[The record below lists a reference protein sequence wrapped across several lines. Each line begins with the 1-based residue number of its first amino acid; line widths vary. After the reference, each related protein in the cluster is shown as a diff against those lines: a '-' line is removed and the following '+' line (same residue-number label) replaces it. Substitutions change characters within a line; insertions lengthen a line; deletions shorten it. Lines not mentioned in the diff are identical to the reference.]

1 MEIYTL
7 IVAAMTFVATII
19 LGIFNYRLNSQAK
32 KVEKLKN
39 AFTTVLN
46 NTIGFIELEKK
57 YCETISGNSEKT
69 TEAIKKKYRS
79 ELVNRINADFSG
91 EQKIK
96 NLIDQ
101 IEKL

>member
-1 MEIYTL
+1 MELYTL
-7 IVAAMTFVATII
+7 IVAVMTFVATII
-19 LGIFNYRLNSQAK
+19 LGVLNYRLNSQTK

-39 AFTTVLN
+39 SFLAVLY

-57 YCETISGNSEKT
+57 YCETISANSDKT
-69 TEAIKKKYRS
+69 SEAIKRSYRND
-79 ELVNRINADFSG
+79 LANRINADFSG

-96 NLIDQ
+96 NLIAQ

>member
-19 LGIFNYRLNSQAK
+19 LGVFNYRLNNQAK

-57 YCETISGNSEKT
+57 YCETISANSDKT
-69 TEAIKKKYRS
+69 SEAIKRSYRND
-79 ELVNRINADFSG
+79 LANRINADFSG

-96 NLIDQ
+96 NLIAQ

>member
-1 MEIYTL
+1 MELYTL

-19 LGIFNYRLNSQAK
+19 LGVLNYRLNSQTK

-39 AFTTVLN
+39 SFSAVLY
-46 NTIGFIELEKK
+46 NTLGFIELEKK
-57 YCETISGNSEKT
+57 YCDNISANSDKT
-69 TEAIKKKYRS
+69 SEAIKRAS
-79 ELVNRINADFSG
+79 RNDLSNRINADFSG

-96 NLIDQ
+96 NLISQ

>member
-1 MEIYTL
+1 MEIYTF
-7 IVAAMTFVATII
+7 IVAAMTFAATII
-19 LGIFNYRLNSQAK
+19 LGVMNYRLNSQAK

-39 AFTTVLN
+39 SFSAVLY

>member
-7 IVAAMTFVATII
+7 IVAVMTFAATII
-19 LGIFNYRLNSQAK
+19 LGVFNYRLNSQVK

-39 AFTTVLN
+39 VFTIVLN

-57 YCETISGNSEKT
+57 YCETISTKSDKT
-69 TEAIKKKYRS
+69 SEAIKRAYRND
-79 ELVNRINADFSG
+79 LANRINADFSG

>member
-1 MEIYTL
+1 MHQKQEDKKYSKTYKNLLNKNGNIYF
-7 IVAAMTFVATII
+7 ISCHNDFC
-19 LGIFNYRLNSQAK
+19 GNYYFRYFNYLLNSQAK

-69 TEAIKKKYRS
+69 TEAIKKIQ
-79 ELVNRINADFSG
+79 E
-91 EQKIK
+91 
-96 NLIDQ
+96 
-101 IEKL
+101 

>member
-1 MEIYTL
+1 MELYTL
-7 IVAAMTFVATII
+7 IVAAMTFAATII
-19 LGIFNYRLNSQAK
+19 LGVLNYRLNSQKK

-39 AFTTVLN
+39 TFETILN

-57 YCETISGNSEKT
+57 YSEEISSKSEKT
-69 TEAIKKKYRS
+69 PEAIKKKYRS
-79 ELVNRINADFSG
+79 EIVNRINADFSG

-96 NLIDQ
+96 NLIAQ

>member
-19 LGIFNYRLNSQAK
+19 LGVFNYRLNNQAK

-57 YCETISGNSEKT
+57 YCETISGN
-69 TEAIKKKYRS
+69 
-79 ELVNRINADFSG
+79 
-91 EQKIK
+91 
-96 NLIDQ
+96 
-101 IEKL
+101 

>member
-19 LGIFNYRLNSQAK
+19 LGVFNYRLNNQAK
-32 KVEKLKN
+32 KFEKLKN

-57 YCETISGNSEKT
+57 YCETISANSDKT
-69 TEAIKKKYRS
+69 SEAIKRSYRND
-79 ELVNRINADFSG
+79 LANRINADFSG

-96 NLIDQ
+96 NLIAQ

>member
-7 IVAAMTFVATII
+7 IVAAITFVATII

-39 AFTTVLN
+39 AFSTVLN

-57 YCETISGNSEKT
+57 YCETISAHSEKT
-69 TEAIKKKYRS
+69 TEAIKKRHRS

>member
-19 LGIFNYRLNSQAK
+19 LGVFNYRLNNQAK

-57 YCETISGNSEKT
+57 YCETISANSDKT
-69 TEAIKKKYRS
+69 SEAIKRSYRND
-79 ELVNRINADFSG
+79 LANRINADFSG

-96 NLIDQ
+96 NLIEQ

>member
-19 LGIFNYRLNSQAK
+19 LGIFNCRLNSQAK

-46 NTIGFIELEKK
+46 NTIGFIKLEKK
-57 YCETISGNSEKT
+57 YCETISENSEKT
-69 TEAIKKKYRS
+69 TEAIKKNTGVS
-79 ELVNRINADFSG
+79 S
-91 EQKIK
+91 
-96 NLIDQ
+96 
-101 IEKL
+101 

>member
-19 LGIFNYRLNSQAK
+19 LGVFNYRLNNQAK
-32 KVEKLKN
+32 KVEKLRN

-57 YCETISGNSEKT
+57 YCETISANSDKT
-69 TEAIKKKYRS
+69 SEAIKRSYRND
-79 ELVNRINADFSG
+79 LANRINADFSG

-96 NLIDQ
+96 NLIAQ